1 MVFPNDIIYIIG
13 QNTLKIQKTQ
23 MPSEGKYPQQTL
35 KYYARGILIKEG
47 SKVNWDKIKVEII
60 ISSARD

>member
-1 MVFPNDIIYIIG
+1 
-13 QNTLKIQKTQ
+13 
-23 MPSEGKYPQQTL
+23 MPSEGKYPQLTL
-35 KYYARGILIKEG
+35 KYCARGILIKEG

>member
-1 MVFPNDIIYIIG
+1 
-13 QNTLKIQKTQ
+13 
-23 MPSEGKYPQQTL
+23 MPSEGKYPQLTL